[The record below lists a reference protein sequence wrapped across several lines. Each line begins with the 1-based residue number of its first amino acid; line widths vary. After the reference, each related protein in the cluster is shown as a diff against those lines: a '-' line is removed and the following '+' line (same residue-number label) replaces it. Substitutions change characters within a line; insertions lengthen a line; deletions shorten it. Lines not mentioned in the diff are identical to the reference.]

1 MQASAGRITGEALER
16 VAGPNSL
23 LASLSPSHAHAF
35 VDIPEDVLQ
44 SISSVGEESYDDIF
58 GDLGSDLLDTKS
70 IDSVHSFISSHQH
83 RDQLT
88 GAPKRQV
95 IARVAGTG
103 LAPWEIHRP
112 QKFVRDLVLRG
123 RCFGGRVLDA
133 GCGIGDNAL
142 FIAKA
147 CPQARVTAV
156 DVVPRCLEFAA
167 AKAKLRGMSG
177 KVQMMAADLLE
188 SDPCRQHEALS
199 SPAADGTYDCVLDS
213 STFHCFG
220 DDDRERYVAVLGR
233 LLRRGGVLVMNC
245 MSEEEG
251 RPGGPRRITVQ
262 DLLSVFNRMSGWEVE
277 VIEDSII
284 ELHPTFWGGKALARL
299 FTIRKL

>member
-1 MQASAGRITGEALER
+1 MHPSGGALAGPGSLASAFA
-16 VAGPNSL
+16 
-23 LASLSPSHAHAF
+23 
-35 VDIPEDVLQ
+35 VDIPDEVLQ
-44 SISSVGEESYDDIF
+44 SVSSVGEESYDDIF
-58 GDLGSDLLDTKS
+58 SDFADALLDTKS

-83 RDQLT
+83 NSAPAAG
-88 GAPKRQV
+88 GAPKPQV

-123 RCFGGRVLDA
+123 RFSGRVLDA

-147 CPQARVTAV
+147 CPQAAVTAV

-167 AKAKLRGMSG
+167 AKAKLRGMCG

-188 SDPCRQHEALS
+188 DDSAQQHAALA
-199 SPAADGTYDCVLDS
+199 SPAADGAYDCVLDS

-220 DDDRERYVAVLGR
+220 DGDRQRYVAALGR
-233 LLRRGGVLVMNC
+233 LLSPGGRLFLNA
-245 MSEEEG
+245 MSEAEA
-251 RPGGPRRITVQ
+251 RPGGPRRITVP
-262 DLLSVFNRMSGWEVE
+262 DLLSVFNRQSGWEVDL
-277 VIEDSII
+277 IEDSII